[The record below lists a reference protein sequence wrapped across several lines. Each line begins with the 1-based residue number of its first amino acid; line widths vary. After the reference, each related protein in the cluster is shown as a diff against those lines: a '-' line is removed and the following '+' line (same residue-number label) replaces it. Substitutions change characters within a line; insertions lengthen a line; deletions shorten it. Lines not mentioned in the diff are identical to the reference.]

1 MPRALIL
8 GGSGAVGRALAMRL
22 LQEGWEVDL
31 TGRNAGRFDTTVA
44 ALGARY
50 VQSDRRESREL
61 NSVFGSGA
69 DLLVDCVCYTAAEAR
84 QLVTLAKTAGS
95 TVMISSKALYVDD
108 HGKHSNSPG
117 GPSFDG
123 PIRESQPTMAPSD
136 FDFDTA
142 EGYGANK
149 AAAELVLLESGL
161 PISIV
166 RPSKIHGVGAQN
178 PREWF
183 FVKRILDR
191 RPTVLLA
198 NAGIAESPTA
208 SVNLAEIILVAA
220 ARPAQRILNAA
231 DPDAP
236 DVRTMAGVVANH
248 MGYEWN
254 EVLLPPG
261 SPEGLGRTPW
271 DKSSPV
277 ILDTTAAI
285 ELGYEPIGDYASTVG
300 DEIDWLVDIAITT
313 NGIHLP
319 DVFNNQYF
327 ERHFDYQAED
337 AYLAAGDRF

>member
-1 MPRALIL
+1 M
-8 GGSGAVGRALAMRL
+8 GRALAIRL
-22 LQEGWEVDL
+22 LQEGWEVEL
-31 TGRNAGRFDTTVA
+31 TGRNPRRFDTTVT

-50 VQSDRRESREL
+50 VKSDRRESREL
-61 NSVFGSGA
+61 ISVFGGGA

-84 QLVTLAKTAGS
+84 QLVALAKTAGS
-95 TVMISSKALYVDD
+95 TVMISSKALYVDE

-136 FDFDTA
+136 VDFNSA

-149 AAAELVLLESGL
+149 AAAEVVLLESGL

-220 ARPAQRILNAA
+220 ARPDQRVLNAA

-248 MGYEWN
+248 MSYEWN
-254 EVLLPPG
+254 EVLLPPDA
-261 SPEGLGRTPW
+261 PEGLGRTPW
-271 DKSSPV
+271 DKPSPV
-277 ILDTTAAI
+277 ILDTTAAL
-285 ELGYEPIGDYASTVG
+285 ELGYEPVGDYASTVG
-300 DEIDWLVDIAITT
+300 DEIDWLVDIAIRT

-319 DVFNNQYF
+319 DMIGNQFF
-327 ERHFDYQAED
+327 ERLFDYETED
-337 AYLAAGDRF
+337 AYLAASNRF

>member
-1 MPRALIL
+1 M
-8 GGSGAVGRALAMRL
+8 GRALAMRL

-31 TGRNAGRFDTTVA
+31 TGRNPGRFDTTVA

-50 VQSDRRESREL
+50 IQSDRRESSEL
-61 NSVFGSGA
+61 VSVFGGGA

-108 HGKHSNSPG
+108 QGKHSNSPG
-117 GPSFDG
+117 GPSFVG
-123 PIRESQPTMAPSD
+123 PIQESQPTMAPSD
-136 FDFDTA
+136 VDFNSA

-149 AAAELVLLESGL
+149 VAAELVLLESGL

-191 RPTVLLA
+191 RPTELLA
-198 NAGIAESPTA
+198 NADIAESPTA

-220 ARPAQRILNAA
+220 AHPDQRILNAA

-236 DVRTMAGVVANH
+236 DIRTMAGVVANH
-248 MGYEWN
+248 MDYEWN
-254 EVLLPPG
+254 EVLLPPDA
-261 SPEGLGRTPW
+261 PESLGRTPW
-271 DKSSPV
+271 DKPSPV
-277 ILDTTAAI
+277 ILDITAALA
-285 ELGYEPIGDYASTVG
+285 LGYEPIGDYASTVG
-300 DEIDWLVDIAITT
+300 DEIDWLVDIAIRT

-319 DVFNNQYF
+319 DVINNQYL
-327 ERHFDYQAED
+327 ERLFDYKAED
-337 AYLAAGDRF
+337 AFLAARDRF

>member
-1 MPRALIL
+1 M
-8 GGSGAVGRALAMRL
+8 GRALAMRL

-31 TGRNAGRFDTTVA
+31 TGRNPRRFDPSVA

-50 VQSDRRESREL
+50 IESDRRESREL
-61 NSVFGSGA
+61 ISVFGGVA
-69 DLLVDCVCYTAAEAR
+69 NLLVDCVCYTAAEAR

-95 TVMISSKALYVDD
+95 TVMISSKALYVDE

-117 GPSFDG
+117 GPSFVG
-123 PIRESQPTMAPSD
+123 PIRESQTIMAPSD
-136 FDFDTA
+136 VDFNSA

-208 SVNLAEIILVAA
+208 SVNLAEIILAAA
-220 ARPAQRILNAA
+220 ARPEQRILNAA

-236 DVRTMAGVVANH
+236 DIKTMAGVVASH

-254 EVLLPPG
+254 EVLLPPDA
-261 SPEGLGRTPW
+261 PAGLGRTPW
-271 DKSSPV
+271 NKTSPV
-277 ILDTTAAI
+277 ILDTTAAL
-285 ELGYEPIGDYASTVG
+285 ELGYEPVGDYASTVG
-300 DEIDWLVDIAITT
+300 DEIDWLVEIAIRT

-319 DVFNNQYF
+319 DVINNQYF
-327 ERHFDYQAED
+327 EHLFDYQAED
-337 AYLAAGDRF
+337 DYLAASGRF